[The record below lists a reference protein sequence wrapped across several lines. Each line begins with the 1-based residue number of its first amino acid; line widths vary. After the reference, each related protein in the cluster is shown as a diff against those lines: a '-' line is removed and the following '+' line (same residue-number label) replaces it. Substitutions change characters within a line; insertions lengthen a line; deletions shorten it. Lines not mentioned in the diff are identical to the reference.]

1 MIPFLL
7 LALAMR
13 HNRFSLCSEVE
24 SKMNPNGV
32 GKKSERKA
40 ESNAV
45 RFRYESEPD
54 PIEIRTESG
63 VEYGEIS
70 I

>member
-13 HNRFSLCSEVE
+13 RNRFSLFSEVE

-54 PIEIRTESG
+54 PT
-63 VEYGEIS
+63 
-70 I
+70 